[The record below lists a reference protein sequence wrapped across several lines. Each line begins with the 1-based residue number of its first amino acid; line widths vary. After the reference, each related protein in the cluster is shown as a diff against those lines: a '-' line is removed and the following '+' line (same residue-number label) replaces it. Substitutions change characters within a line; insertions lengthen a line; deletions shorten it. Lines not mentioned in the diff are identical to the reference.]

1 MLDYH
6 ICGKYKITRTVYENG
21 GKCMKNANNSALNN
35 LLNSVGNSAAEITRN
50 LSLFGDGN
58 MEKGIQNLYEAGKQS
73 GMIKGKQ
80 IGMIKGSTITA
91 VVFGIGISTYILIKN
106 SIKDNHIKNVISST
120 NHSKVC
126 ASNVTTTDD
135 SPVNTAEFIE
145 PQTKNTV

>member
-58 MEKGIQNLYEAGKQS
+58 MGKGIQNLYEAGKQS
-73 GMIKGKQ
+73 GMIKGS
-80 IGMIKGSTITA
+80 IITA
-91 VVFGIGISTYILIKN
+91 GTFSFGFVVYKLTNYIV
-106 SIKDNHIKNVISST
+106 KNVISSENCLKT
-120 NHSKVC
+120 EISDGAITIDN
-126 ASNVTTTDD
+126 

>member
-1 MLDYH
+1 
-6 ICGKYKITRTVYENG
+6 
-21 GKCMKNANNSALNN
+21 MKNANNSALNN
-35 LLNSVGNSAAEITRN
+35 LLNSVGKPASEMTGN
-50 LSLFGDGN
+50 LSSFGNGSMSN
-58 MEKGIQNLYEAGKQS
+58 GLQNLYKK

-126 ASNVTTTDD
+126 TSNVTTTTDN
-135 SPVNTAEFIE
+135 SPVNTAESIE

>member
-50 LSLFGDGN
+50 LSLFGDVN
-58 MEKGIQNLYEAGKQS
+58 MGKGIQNLYEAGKQS
-73 GMIKGKQ
+73 GMIKGS
-80 IGMIKGSTITA
+80 IITA
-91 VVFGIGISTYILIKN
+91 GTFSFGFVVYKLTNYIV
-106 SIKDNHIKNVISST
+106 KNVISSENCLKT
-120 NHSKVC
+120 EISGAITIDN
-126 ASNVTTTDD
+126 

>member
-58 MEKGIQNLYEAGKQS
+58 MGKGIQNLYEAGKQS
-73 GMIKGKQ
+73 GMIKGS
-80 IGMIKGSTITA
+80 IITA
-91 VVFGIGISTYILIKN
+91 GALSFCFVVYKLTNYIV
-106 SIKDNHIKNVISST
+106 KNVISSENCLKT
-120 NHSKVC
+120 EISDSAITIDN
-126 ASNVTTTDD
+126 